1 MRRERGTIV
10 RSRRRLNG
18 TGRPLKLDVRR
29 MAAQQKDDVF
39 SRRYHR
45 HDPWLKK
52 IGYFRRNSFVSLL
65 AAILI
70 GLGQMYVLV
79 RLWGHLSMSTPVP
92 NWFHAL
98 GLKGSALHIAV
109 FFSDALCNTVVGLP
123 AAYLICKLKPPMLFV
138 YLVLAIAPSFIW
150 QYRLFFVD
158 PTSFRNWTL
167 FVPGLL
173 LTLAPLPLAALAI
186 RSTLSRRSPNQRLE
200 RP

>member
-1 MRRERGTIV
+1 MRARSIV
-10 RSRRRLNG
+10 RAWRATQGS
-18 TGRPLKLDVRR
+18 GRPLKRDVRR
-29 MAAQQKDDVF
+29 MEAQQKDDVF

-45 HDPWLKK
+45 QDPWLKK
-52 IGYFRRNSFVSLL
+52 IGYFRRISVASLL

-79 RLWGHLSMSTPVP
+79 RLWGYLSMSTPVP

-98 GLKGSALHIAV
+98 GLKGSTLHVAV

-123 AAYLICKLKPPMLFV
+123 AAYLICKLKPRMLFV
-138 YLVLAIAPSFIW
+138 YLILAIAPSFIW

-173 LTLAPLPLAALAI
+173 LMLTPLPLAALAI
-186 RSTLSRRSPNQRLE
+186 RGTLSRRSPNQRSE